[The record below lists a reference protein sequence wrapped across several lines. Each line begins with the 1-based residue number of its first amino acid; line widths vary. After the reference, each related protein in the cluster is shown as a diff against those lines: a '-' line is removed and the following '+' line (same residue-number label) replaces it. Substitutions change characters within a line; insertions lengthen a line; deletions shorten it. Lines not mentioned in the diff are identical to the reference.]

1 MPMIDVIVP
10 VLERPGNAQP
20 LVDSLTA
27 SGASAKI
34 TFVCSY
40 EDDAQIEACKAT
52 EAEILFLAR
61 DPGPG
66 DFARKINRGFAHTEG
81 EFVFMGAD
89 DITFAPGWDTHALKM
104 MRGRI
109 GVVATNDKANRQVM
123 RGEFGTHCLIRRSY
137 IDEHGGTFD
146 QDPGVVLYEGYDH
159 NFVDRELC
167 DVARRRRA
175 FAFARESIVAHR
187 HPLWRTASWDPTYR
201 KALARFSEDQR
212 LYMARAS
219 MWRTRKPNMVSR

>member
-1 MPMIDVIVP
+1 VIDILVP
-10 VLERPGNAQP
+10 VLSRPANAQP
-20 LVDSLTA
+20 LVDSLAA
-27 SGASAKI
+27 SGADATV
-34 TFVCSY
+34 TFVCTSG
-40 EDDAQIEACKAT
+40 DGAQISACDATGANVLVAAWEA
-52 EAEILFLAR
+52 
-61 DPGPG
+61 GSG
-66 DFARKINRGFAHTEG
+66 DFAKKINLGFLCTET
-81 EFVFMGAD
+81 EYVFMGAD
-89 DITFAPGWDTHALKM
+89 DITFTPGWDTQALKM

-137 IDEHGGTFD
+137 INEHGGTFD
-146 QDPGVVLYEGYDH
+146 EDPGVVLYEGYDH

-219 MWRTRKPNMVSR
+219 VWRTRKPNMVSR